1 MTQCV
6 LITKMSGNIGKLS
19 GVVFRVEDV
28 KKISEFYSEILGM
41 SVEENNICRYP
52 GDGAQIKLI
61 QTRSSSKASEAN
73 KKKSVYWKI
82 GLSLPDVDL
91 ARSKILQFG
100 GIEVSTPTQFRD
112 IGYLCHLADPEGR
125 SIELLQHSFASNF
138 VKPVENPEMALGQDS
153 LIGQITLRCSDI
165 SKSLQLYR

>member
-1 MTQCV
+1 MP
-6 LITKMSGNIGKLS
+6 GKLT
-19 GVVFRVEDV
+19 GVVFRVENV
-28 KKISEFYSEILGM
+28 TKISAFYSEVLGM
-41 SVEENNICRYP
+41 SVQNNICRYP

-61 QTRSSSKASEAN
+61 QTHSPSKTSEVS

-82 GLSLPDVDL
+82 GLSLSDVDL
-91 ARSKILQFG
+91 ARSKIVQS

-138 VKPVENPEMALGQDS
+138 VKPVEQPQKILGQDS